1 MIPNDAVTEA
11 VAPAKAVAAKKRSGH
26 RRTASGGTGPLRLAG
41 KAASRMNAVKHGILS
56 AEVVVRGLRIQERED
71 EFKALRAR
79 FRESLAPEGPVEEM
93 LVERIVTMQWRLRRV
108 LLAETGEIALSV
120 DGGRWKRE
128 SREPISVMT
137 FLDDLH
143 DVAEEMTKSSQGLQ
157 YLRHVLEK
165 VREGVQ
171 RDGELTETMCEW
183 VLQRFAGRPN
193 SLIQALAGY
202 RERFVANADGLSGEE
217 SKGNHQRA
225 VLGFIELEL
234 ESYAEL
240 RRLREEREDKEEM
253 ARQAANILPE
263 TAVLEKI
270 LRYETALDRQMYRAM
285 NQLERLQRRRAGE
298 NVPPPL
304 TMEVSRR

>member
-1 MIPNDAVTEA
+1 
-11 VAPAKAVAAKKRSGH
+11 
-26 RRTASGGTGPLRLAG
+26 L
-41 KAASRMNAVKHGILS
+41 NAVRHGILS
-56 AEVVVRGLRIQERED
+56 SEVVVRGLRIQERED
-71 EFKALRAR
+71 EFKALRAQ
-79 FRESLAPEGPVEEM
+79 FLESLAPEGPLEEM

-128 SREPISVMT
+128 NRERIPVTT
-137 FLDDLH
+137 FLGDLH
-143 DVAEEMTKSSQGLQ
+143 DGAEELGKSSQGLQ
-157 YLRHVLEK
+157 FLQYVLEK
-165 VREGVQ
+165 VREGVLH
-171 RDGELTETMCEW
+171 DGELTEKMYEW

-193 SLIQALAGY
+193 SLTRVLAGY
-202 RERFVANADGLSGEE
+202 RERFVANAAGLSGEE

-240 RRLREEREDKEEM
+240 SRLREEREDKEET

-263 TAVLEKI
+263 TAVVEKI
-270 LRYETALDRQMYRAM
+270 LRYEVALDRQMYRAI
-285 NQLERLQRRRAGE
+285 NQLERLQRRRGGE

-304 TMEVSRR
+304 TMEVSSR

>member
-1 MIPNDAVTEA
+1 
-11 VAPAKAVAAKKRSGH
+11 
-26 RRTASGGTGPLRLAG
+26 
-41 KAASRMNAVKHGILS
+41 MNAVKHGILS

-79 FRESLAPEGPVEEM
+79 FWESLAPEGPVEEM

-137 FLDDLH
+137 FLDNLH

-183 VLQRFAGRPN
+183 VLQRFAGKPN
-193 SLIQALAGY
+193 SLIRALAGY
-202 RERFVANADGLSGEE
+202 RERFVANANGLSKEE

-225 VLGFIELEL
+225 VLGFLELEL

-253 ARQAANILPE
+253 AQQAANILPE